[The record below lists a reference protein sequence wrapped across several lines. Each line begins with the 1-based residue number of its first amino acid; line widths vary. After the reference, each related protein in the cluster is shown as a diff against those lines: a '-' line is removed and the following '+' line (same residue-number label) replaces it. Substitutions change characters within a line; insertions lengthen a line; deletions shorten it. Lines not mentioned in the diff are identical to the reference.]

1 MYWNYRVVN
10 VEENPDEEPFLEVC
24 EVFYDENDDPSGWCK
39 SNACGEDVTVLAECM
54 RKMAEALTQPTLEQT
69 DFIGKFYD
77 HEGEIH

>member
-10 VEENPDEEPFLEVC
+10 VEDDPEEEPFYEVC

-39 SNACGEDVTVLAECM
+39 SNACGEDIQILTECM
-54 RKMAEALTQPTLEQT
+54 KKMAEALTQPTLEQE

-77 HEGEIH
+77 HEGELH